1 MAESGVFHNYLAR
14 KNMVLEVALLLS
26 LMFVMISLSEKNW
39 KVMMMILFI
48 PKPSKKSLLICN
60 FSNPKEYCLSTI
72 LGQGCILGQLGIS
85 HCTGF
90 ESPKLLISL
99 GFLYGYEMDRII
111 VISQL
116 FAVTKNTKFECFVTM
131 VAKYE

>member
-1 MAESGVFHNYLAR
+1 MHFYLALIGIFHYYLTKKHYTR
-14 KNMVLEVALLLS
+14 GSTFAIADVCYDFTFRNK
-26 LMFVMISLSEKNW
+26 KC
-39 KVMMMILFI
+39 KMMMNLFL
-48 PKPSKKSLLICN
+48 SKSFEPPLIIYN
-60 FSNPKEYCLSTI
+60 YSNPKEYCLSTI

-116 FAVTKNTKFECFVTM
+116 FTVTKSTKFECFM
-131 VAKYE
+131 IM